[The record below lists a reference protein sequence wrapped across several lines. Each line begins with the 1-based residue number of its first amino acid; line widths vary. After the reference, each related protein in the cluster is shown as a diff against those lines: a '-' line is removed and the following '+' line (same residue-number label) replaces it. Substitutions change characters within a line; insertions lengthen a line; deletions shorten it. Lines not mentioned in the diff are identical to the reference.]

1 MIMNLKTEVIQI
13 EFAELSKGA
22 PTITEL
28 DFTRILPHFTFLN
41 SEGYD
46 NILERLQERIQ
57 EEKGIIFEEFKDFC
71 MFLNNLDDFQTS
83 MRIYTL
89 ALADEPKSQVN
100 HSRTDTEAEVF
111 SAKYFSKYFPGGIY
125 PCCPHLP
132 ALVEGS

>member
-1 MIMNLKTEVIQI
+1 MNMNNLQTEVIQI

-46 NILERLQERIQ
+46 NIMERLQERIQ

-71 MFLNNLDDFQTS
+71 MFLNNLDDFQTA

-100 HSRTDTEAEVF
+100 HSLAQKQ
-111 SAKYFSKYFPGGIY
+111 KYFQLNIFHNIFQEEYTLAVHI
-125 PCCPHLP
+125 CLHW
-132 ALVEGS
+132 